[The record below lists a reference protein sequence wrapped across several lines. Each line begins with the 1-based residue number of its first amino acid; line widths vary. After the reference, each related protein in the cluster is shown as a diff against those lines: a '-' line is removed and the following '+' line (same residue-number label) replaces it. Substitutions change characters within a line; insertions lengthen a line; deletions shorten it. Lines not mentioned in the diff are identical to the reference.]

1 MPKKD
6 FKQEQAKLKRKP
18 MKNFKYLLLASTIL
32 FFITSCSKDEGNPN
46 SNQNP
51 ISNSTIKGKWS
62 ISGETNMLTL
72 ELTEKGN
79 YIVQEKGAQARKAT
93 TSNSGNT
100 KTVFF
105 VGKFEIV
112 NENTV
117 NLIDYK
123 ILKNFKVVN
132 NVVHF
137 TLENKQIKATK
148 VKATIENS
156 SKTELLC
163 NGEWNFKKRIEIVTD
178 LNGHTTTR
186 DTSDELKGSSIIFTV
201 NGTYIMYDNK
211 ETIRNNWKWK
221 GNDLEISNSDG
232 SKMIGEVTK
241 LSEKQIIIKFPIVK
255 SESNVGGSV
264 VKEEKGFVKI
274 EFERK

>member
-1 MPKKD
+1 
-6 FKQEQAKLKRKP
+6 
-18 MKNFKYLLLASTIL
+18 MKSFKYLLLASTIL
-32 FFITSCSKDEGNPN
+32 LFITSCSKDEGNPN

-178 LNGHTTTR
+178 LNGNTTTR

>member
-1 MPKKD
+1 MKS
-6 FKQEQAKLKRKP
+6 FK
-18 MKNFKYLLLASTIL
+18 FLLLASTIL
-32 FFITSCSKDEGNPN
+32 LFITSCSKDEGNPN
-46 SNQNP
+46 PNQNP
-51 ISNSTIKGKWS
+51 ISNSTVKGKWS
-62 ISGETNMLTL
+62 INGETNMLTL

-79 YIVQEKGAQARKAT
+79 YIVQEKGAQARKT
-93 TSNSGNT
+93 TTRNSGNT

-123 ILKNFKVVN
+123 ILENFKVIN

-137 TLENKQIKATK
+137 TIENKQIKATK
-148 VKATIENS
+148 VKVTIEKS

-163 NGEWNFKKRIEIVTD
+163 NGKWNFKKQTEILTD
-178 LNGHTTTR
+178 LNGNITTK

-211 ETIRNNWKWK
+211 KTIQNWNWK
-221 GNDLEISNSDG
+221 GSNLEVSNSDG
-232 SKMIGEVTK
+232 SKMIAEVVK
-241 LSEKQIIIKFPIVK
+241 LSEKQLIVKFPIVK
-255 SESNVGGSV
+255 SESIVGGSV
-264 VKEEKGFVKI
+264 VEEEKGFVKI
-274 EFERK
+274 EYERK